1 MAAIFW
7 CKHAN
12 EYIFD
17 VSVAEGSTAR
27 HSEIAGIFLKVCVYM
42 SLLALVF
49 FIAVMAVVVSKHS
62 LLQLAEYIHIC

>member
-1 MAAIFW
+1 VAAIFW

-17 VSVAEGSTAR
+17 ISGPEGTR
-27 HSEIAGIFLKVCVYM
+27 HSEITGIVLKVCVYAT
-42 SLLALVF
+42 LLAMVF
-49 FIAVMAVVVSKHS
+49 FITVMAVVLSKHS